1 MKTTFNHWYNALAA
15 FVLSLLGFSSCGND
29 GGGDGDI
36 KMLYGTP
43 TSSYHVKGNVTAE
56 DGTPIQG
63 IKAVLI
69 VDENGYD
76 ERPYDARRIVPLDSA
91 YTDSKGDYATK
102 DKGTSGTI
110 DELKRKK
117 ILKVVL
123 KDEDGGANGGEFA
136 TDTIQSEDLD
146 IQQVK
151 KRDGVWDLGSY
162 EVTANGKMK
171 KKK

>member
-15 FVLSLLGFSSCGND
+15 FVLSLLGFSSCGGD
-29 GGGDGDI
+29 GGDD
-36 KMLYGTP
+36 MRFLYGTP
-43 TSSYHVKGNVTAE
+43 TSTYHLKGNVTAE
-56 DGTPIQG
+56 DGTPIKG

-91 YTDSKGDYATK
+91 YTDSKGNYATEESSM
-102 DKGTSGTI
+102 TGTI
-110 DELKRKK
+110 DELKREK
-117 ILKVVL
+117 ILKVVF
-123 KDEDGGANGGEFA
+123 KDEDGDANGGEFA
-136 TDTIQSEDLD
+136 TDTIQSEDIT
-146 IQQVK
+146 IQQVE
-151 KRDGVWDLGSY
+151 KRNGTWNLGSY

>member
-1 MKTTFNHWYNALAA
+1 MKAKLNHWYNALAA
-15 FVLSLLGFSSCGND
+15 FVLSLLGFSSCGGD
-29 GGGDGDI
+29 GGSD
-36 KMLYGTP
+36 MRVLYGTP

-56 DGTPIQG
+56 DGTPIKG

-91 YTDSKGDYATK
+91 YTDSKGNYATEENSM
-102 DKGTSGTI
+102 TGTI

-117 ILKVVL
+117 ILKVVF
-123 KDEDGGANGGEFA
+123 KDEDANGGEFA
-136 TDTIQSEDLD
+136 TDTIQSEDIT
-146 IQQVK
+146 IQQVE
-151 KRDGVWDLGSY
+151 KRDGAWNLGSY

>member
-15 FVLSLLGFSSCGND
+15 FVLSLLGFSSCG
-29 GGGDGDI
+29 GDGDNDMR
-36 KMLYGTP
+36 MLYGTP
-43 TSSYHVKGNVTAE
+43 TSNYHLKGNVTAE

-69 VDENGYD
+69 VDENGYGGKQ
-76 ERPYDARRIVPLDSA
+76 YDARHIWPLDSA

-102 DKGTSGTI
+102 NKGMTGTI

-123 KDEDGGANGGEFA
+123 KDEDGEANGGEFA
-136 TDTIQSEDLD
+136 TDTIQSED
-146 IQQVK
+146 ITIKQVGE
-151 KRDGVWDLGSY
+151 RNGVWDLGSY
-162 EVTANGKMK
+162 EATANGKMK